1 MRKVKYLVAALL
13 LMGATTTFTSCIDN
27 DEPAGITELRGA
39 KAELLKAKAAVELAN
54 AAYVEAQTQYE
65 LAMVEQLNLTNEGIK
80 LANELQQAKNEEE
93 IANINNRIEQN
104 KLIQQ
109 KILLTLQQELAEA
122 QKKYDD
128 AMAALELSKEFLS
141 DDVLA
146 ILEKVQENYNNAY
159 IALYGGEIV
168 ETDDAGVVVGK
179 ETIKGAQEEL
189 KDAYIKYEKTVIDA
203 NNYVNE
209 ATLKNV
215 LATATADRDAVKAE
229 LELKEE
235 ALSILLASDEYTA
248 WKNLQQVYNAKKD
261 SLEIVKGDKENQIEK
276 IISENVSVITAA
288 KKAETKVNDTE
299 EAAVATE
306 TSSVTIESGNYAPQI
321 GFKNGEYVTFAEGKF
336 TANFKAKVLALTIN
350 EGDDKNPASETE
362 KQKERDYKYL
372 LDDKAEFDV
381 NKGYKAF
388 SEEID
393 KAVKA
398 IQKAKEEVTSNDI
411 ANDAANLP
419 GLKKDME
426 TAKEAADKAV
436 DVWEDAVA
444 AYTAEPGGG
453 YSDTEY
459 AEDWVEAQSYLV
471 SIKGASKADDPVVLV
486 LYSKFM
492 EIWNKWIEYG
502 YETKA
507 DYSDAKKL
515 YDAVTAVST
524 VDDLLPTEIISFSNE
539 ANLLK
544 ASKEAFGIEKI
555 DGKYVLVQPS
565 DEDIRE
571 AGAGAYFYYLDKKD
585 KYEATLANTEVVA
598 TYDKAIEQV
607 TAWKTV
613 LSTARA
619 TYLEDNK
626 EVIDGVSSA
635 LKNLTDKV
643 VTPIAKV
650 NLDQTKDA
658 LKIVGDVLKYGIE
671 VEDENG
677 VVKIRNLD
685 KLVDELKL
693 AIGKPSAGTNDG
705 GEFEVTY
712 PESGLYNKL
721 EIAEEQVLRA
731 EKMLELYKAGS
742 LNEQYIIEWAENEL
756 NVAKANYESAVNEFN
771 YWSKKLAE
779 ITNKLYDTAGESAE

>member
-109 KILLTLQQELAEA
+109 KILLTLNQELAEA

-141 DDVLA
+141 DEVLA
-146 ILEKVQENYNNAY
+146 VLEKVQQNYNNAY
-159 IALYGGEIV
+159 VALYGGDKTVTAPDGTVTTETV
-168 ETDDAGVVVGK
+168 E
-179 ETIKGAQEEL
+179 GAKTKLEQAY
-189 KDAYIKYEKTVIDA
+189 KDYEKDVINAD
-203 NNYVNE
+203 NYINE
-209 ATLKNV
+209 ATLNNV
-215 LATATADRDAVKAE
+215 LATETAERDAIKAE
-229 LELKEE
+229 LDLKKE

-261 SLEIVKGDKENQIEK
+261 SLEIVKGDKQNQIEK

-288 KKAETKVNDTE
+288 KTAETKVKNTKK
-299 EAAVATE
+299 AAVATE
-306 TSSVTIESGNYAPQI
+306 TSSVTIESGDYAPQL
-321 GFKNGEYVTFAEGKF
+321 GFQNGTYVTFADGKF
-336 TANFKAKVLALTIN
+336 TANFKEKVLALTIN
-350 EGDDKNPASETE
+350 EGDKKKANPG
-362 KQKERDYKYL
+362 ERDYDYL

-381 NKGYKAF
+381 NQGYKTF

-393 KAVKA
+393 AAVKA

-419 GLKKDME
+419 GLKKTME
-426 TAKEAADKAV
+426 TAKETADEAVAAWNV
-436 DVWEDAVA
+436 AVA
-444 AYTAEPGGG
+444 AYQADPDGG
-453 YSDTEY
+453 YSAEQFVADQKEAESYIASIAGAANKDY
-459 AEDWVEAQSYLV
+459 ATV
-471 SIKGASKADDPVVLV
+471 IV
-486 LYSKFM
+486 LYPKFM
-492 EIWNKWIEYG
+492 EIWNKWIKYG

-507 DYSDAKKL
+507 DYSTAEKL
-515 YDAVTAVST
+515 YNAAKAGS
-524 VDDLLPTEIISFSNE
+524 VDMPTQPLTFSNE
-539 ANLLK
+539 DNLTAASLK
-544 ASKEAFGIEKI
+544 AFGMKKI
-555 DGKYVLVQPS
+555 DGKFVLVQPS
-565 DEDIRE
+565 DEVIRE
-571 AGAGAYFYYLDKKD
+571 AANGDYYNYLVAKD
-585 KYEATLANTEVVA
+585 KYENTLANTEVVA

-619 TYLEDNK
+619 SYLEDNK

-635 LKNLTDKV
+635 LQNVTDKI
-643 VTPIAKV
+643 VTPVAKV
-650 NLDQTKDA
+650 NLKQTTDA
-658 LKIVGDVLKYGIE
+658 LKIVEDVLKYGIE
-671 VEDENG
+671 TTDG
-677 VVKIRNLD
+677 KIQNLD
-685 KLVDELKL
+685 ELVSTLEA
-693 AIGKPSAGTNDG
+693 AIGKQEGSTDSEGQ
-705 GEFEVTY
+705 FVVT
-712 PESGLYNKL
+712 STGLYL
-721 EIAEEQVLRA
+721 ELEGAEEAVLRA

-742 LNEQYIIEWAENEL
+742 LSEQYVIEWAENKL
-756 NVAKANYESAVNEFN
+756 NVAKAEYESAVNDFN

>member
-1 MRKVKYLVAALL
+1 MKKVKYLVAALL

-109 KILLTLQQELAEA
+109 KILLELNQQLAEA

-141 DDVLA
+141 DEVLA
-146 ILEKVQENYNNAY
+146 VLEKVQQNYNNAY
-159 IALYGGEIV
+159 LALYGGVKTETAPDGTVTTVTV
-168 ETDDAGVVVGK
+168 E
-179 ETIKGAQEEL
+179 GAKNKLEQAY
-189 KDAYIKYEKTVIDA
+189 KDYEKDVINAD
-203 NNYVNE
+203 NYINE
-209 ATLKNV
+209 ATLNNV
-215 LATATADRDAVKAE
+215 LATETAERDAIKAK
-229 LELKEE
+229 LDLKKE

-261 SLEIVKGDKENQIEK
+261 SLEIVEGDKKNQIEK

-288 KKAETKVNDTE
+288 KTAETKVKNTE
-299 EAAVATE
+299 KAAVATE
-306 TSSVTIESGNYAPQI
+306 TSSVTIESGDYAAQL
-321 GFKNGEYVTFAEGKF
+321 GFQNGTYVTFADGKF

-350 EGDDKNPASETE
+350 EGDKKNPNPG
-362 KQKERDYKYL
+362 ERDYDYL

-381 NKGYKAF
+381 NQGYKTF

-419 GLKKDME
+419 GLKKTME

-436 DVWEDAVA
+436 DAWEDAVA
-444 AYTAEPGGG
+444 AYNAEPGGE
-453 YSDTEY
+453 YDDTEF
-459 AEDWVEAQSYLV
+459 AKDKVEATSYLE
-471 SIKGASKADDPVVLV
+471 SIKDAPKADDAVVLV
-486 LYSKFM
+486 LYPKFM
-492 EIWNKWIEYG
+492 EIWNKWVDYG
-502 YETKA
+502 YQTTA
-507 DYSDAKKL
+507 DYSTAKKL
-515 YDAVTAVST
+515 YDAVAAVAD
-524 VDDLLPTEIISFSNE
+524 VEDLLPQQTISFSNVD
-539 ANLLK
+539 NLKK
-544 ASKEAFGIEKI
+544 ASKDAFGVETI

-565 DEDIRE
+565 DEVIRE
-571 AGAGAYFYYLDKKD
+571 AANGGYYNYLVAKD
-585 KYEATLANTEVVA
+585 KYEDTLANTEVVA

-619 TYLEDNK
+619 SYLEDNK

-635 LKNLTDKV
+635 LQNVTDKI
-643 VTPIAKV
+643 VTPVAKV
-650 NLDQTKDA
+650 NLKQTTDA
-658 LKIVGDVLKYGIE
+658 LKIVEDVLKYGIE
-671 VEDENG
+671 TTDG
-677 VVKIRNLD
+677 KIQNLD
-685 KLVDELKL
+685 KLVSTLEA
-693 AIGKPSAGTNDG
+693 AIGKQEGSTDSEGQ
-705 GEFEVTY
+705 FVVT
-712 PESGLYNKL
+712 STGLYFEL
-721 EIAEEQVLRA
+721 ENAEKAVLRA

-742 LNEQYIIEWAENEL
+742 LSEQYVIEWAENKL
-756 NVAKANYESAVNEFN
+756 NVAKAEYESAVNDFN

>member
-1 MRKVKYLVAALL
+1 MKKVKYLVAALL

-93 IANINNRIEQN
+93 IAKINDRIEQN

-109 KILLTLQQELAEA
+109 KILLELNQELAEA

-141 DDVLA
+141 DEVLKV
-146 ILEKVQENYNNAY
+146 LEKVQENYNNAY
-159 IALYGGEIV
+159 LALYGGNKTVTGPDGAVTTVTV
-168 ETDDAGVVVGK
+168 E
-179 ETIKGAQEEL
+179 GAKNKLEQAY
-189 KDAYIKYEKTVIDA
+189 KDYEKDVINAD
-203 NNYVNE
+203 NYINE
-209 ATLKNV
+209 ATLNNV
-215 LATATADRDAVKAE
+215 LATETAERDAIKAE
-229 LELKEE
+229 LDLKKE

-261 SLEIVKGDKENQIEK
+261 SLKIVEGDKKNQIEK

-288 KKAETKVNDTE
+288 TTAEKKVKNTE
-299 EAAVATE
+299 KAAVATE
-306 TSSVTIESGNYAPQI
+306 TSSVTIESGDYAAQL
-321 GFKNGEYVTFAEGKF
+321 GFLNGTYVTFADGKF
-336 TANFKAKVLALTIN
+336 TANFKEKVLALTIN
-350 EGDDKNPASETE
+350 EGDKKNPNPG
-362 KQKERDYKYL
+362 ERDYDYL

-381 NKGYKAF
+381 NQGYKKF

-393 KAVKA
+393 AAVKA

-419 GLKKDME
+419 GLKKAME
-426 TAKEAADKAV
+426 TAKETADEAV
-436 DVWEDAVA
+436 GAWNVAVA
-444 AYTAEPGGG
+444 AYMAEPDGKYDG
-453 YSDTEY
+453 TEFGKDY
-459 AEDWVEAQSYLV
+459 VEAISYLE
-471 SIKGASKADDPVVLV
+471 SIKGASKADDAVVLV
-486 LYSKFM
+486 LYPKFM
-492 EIWNKWIEYG
+492 EIWNKWVEYG
-502 YETKA
+502 YQTTA
-507 DYSDAKKL
+507 DYSTAKKL
-515 YDAVTAVST
+515 YDAVVAAADVK
-524 VDDLLPTEIISFSNE
+524 DLLPEQAISFSNID
-539 ANLLK
+539 NLKK
-544 ASKEAFGIEKI
+544 ASKDAFGVEVI

-565 DEDIRE
+565 DEVIRE
-571 AGAGAYFYYLDKKD
+571 AANGAYYYYLVAKD
-585 KYEATLANTEVVA
+585 KYEDTLANTEVVA

-619 TYLEDNK
+619 SYLEDNK

-635 LKNLTDKV
+635 LQNVTDKI
-643 VTPIAKV
+643 VTPVAKV
-650 NLDQTKDA
+650 NLKQTTDA
-658 LKIVGDVLKYGIE
+658 LKIVEDVLKYGIE
-671 VEDENG
+671 TTDG
-677 VVKIRNLD
+677 KIQNLD
-685 KLVDELKL
+685 ELVSKLET
-693 AIGKPSAGTNDG
+693 AIGKQEGSTDSEGQ
-705 GEFEVTY
+705 FVVT
-712 PESGLYNKL
+712 STGLYL
-721 EIAEEQVLRA
+721 ELEGAEEAVLRA

-742 LNEQYIIEWAENEL
+742 LSEQYVIEWAENKL
-756 NVAKANYESAVNEFN
+756 NVAKAEYESAVNDFN

>member
-109 KILLTLQQELAEA
+109 KILLQLNQELAEA

-141 DDVLA
+141 DEVLA
-146 ILEKVQENYNNAY
+146 VLEKVQQNYNNAY
-159 IALYGGEIV
+159 LALYGG
-168 ETDDAGVVVGK
+168 
-179 ETIKGAQEEL
+179 L
-189 KDAYIKYEKTVIDA
+189 KTVTAPDGTVTTVPVEGAKNKLEQAYKDYEEDVINAD
-203 NNYVNE
+203 NYINE
-209 ATLKNV
+209 ATLNNV
-215 LATATADRDAVKAE
+215 LATETAERDAVKAE
-229 LELKEE
+229 LDLKKE

-261 SLEIVKGDKENQIEK
+261 SLEIVEGDKKNQIEK

-288 KKAETKVNDTE
+288 KTAETKVKNTE
-299 EAAVATE
+299 KAAVATE
-306 TSSVTIESGNYAPQI
+306 TSSVTIESGDYAAQL
-321 GFKNGEYVTFAEGKF
+321 GFQNGTYVTFADGKF

-350 EGDDKNPASETE
+350 EGDKKNANPG
-362 KQKERDYKYL
+362 ERDYDYL

-381 NKGYKAF
+381 NQGYKTF

-393 KAVKA
+393 AAVKA

-419 GLKKDME
+419 GLKKTME
-426 TAKEAADKAV
+426 TAKDAADKAV
-436 DVWEDAVA
+436 DAWEDAVA
-444 AYTAEPGGG
+444 AYMAEPGGK
-453 YSDTEY
+453 YDDTEFGKDY
-459 AEDWVEAQSYLV
+459 VEATSYLE
-471 SIKGASKADDPVVLV
+471 SIKGASKADDAVVLV
-486 LYSKFM
+486 LYPKFM
-492 EIWNKWIEYG
+492 EIWNKWVEYG
-502 YETKA
+502 YQTTA
-507 DYSDAKKL
+507 DYSTAKKL
-515 YDAVTAVST
+515 YDAVAAVADVT
-524 VDDLLPTEIISFSNE
+524 DLLPQQAISFSNVD
-539 ANLLK
+539 NLKK
-544 ASKEAFGIEKI
+544 ASKDAFGVEVI

-565 DEDIRE
+565 DEVIRE
-571 AGAGAYFYYLDKKD
+571 AANGDYYNYLVAKD
-585 KYEATLANTEVVA
+585 KYEDTLANTEVVA

-613 LSTARA
+613 LSTAR
-619 TYLEDNK
+619 TSYLEDNK

-635 LKNLTDKV
+635 LQNVTDKI
-643 VTPIAKV
+643 VTPVAKV
-650 NLDQTKDA
+650 NLKQTTDA
-658 LKIVGDVLKYGIE
+658 LKIVEDVLKYGIE
-671 VEDENG
+671 TTDG
-677 VVKIRNLD
+677 KIQNLD
-685 KLVDELKL
+685 GLVSTLET
-693 AIGKPSAGTNDG
+693 AIGKQEGSTDSEGQ
-705 GEFEVTY
+705 FVVT
-712 PESGLYNKL
+712 STGLYL
-721 EIAEEQVLRA
+721 ELEGAEKAVLRA

-742 LNEQYIIEWAENEL
+742 LSEQYVIEWAENKL
-756 NVAKANYESAVNEFN
+756 NVAKAEYESAVNDFN

>member
-1 MRKVKYLVAALL
+1 MKKVKYLVAALL

-93 IANINNRIEQN
+93 IAEINNRIEQN

-109 KILLTLQQELAEA
+109 KILLELNQELAEA

-141 DDVLA
+141 DEVLKV
-146 ILEKVQENYNNAY
+146 LEKVQENYNNAY
-159 IALYGGEIV
+159 LALYGGNKTVTGPDGAVTTVPV
-168 ETDDAGVVVGK
+168 E
-179 ETIKGAQEEL
+179 GAKNKLEQAY
-189 KDAYIKYEKTVIDA
+189 KDYEKDVINAD
-203 NNYVNE
+203 NYINE
-209 ATLKNV
+209 ATLNNV
-215 LATATADRDAVKAE
+215 LATETAERDAIKAE
-229 LELKEE
+229 LDLKKE

-261 SLEIVKGDKENQIEK
+261 SLKIVEGDKKNQIEK

-288 KKAETKVNDTE
+288 TTAEKKVKNTE
-299 EAAVATE
+299 KAAVATE
-306 TSSVTIESGNYAPQI
+306 TSSVTIESGDYAAQL
-321 GFKNGEYVTFAEGKF
+321 GFLNGTYVTFADGKF
-336 TANFKAKVLALTIN
+336 TANFKEKVLALTIN
-350 EGDDKNPASETE
+350 EGDKKNPNPG
-362 KQKERDYKYL
+362 ERDYDYL

-381 NKGYKAF
+381 NQGYKKF

-393 KAVKA
+393 AAVKA

-419 GLKKDME
+419 GLKKAME
-426 TAKEAADKAV
+426 TAKETADKAV
-436 DVWEDAVA
+436 DAWEDAVA
-444 AYTAEPGGG
+444 AYMAEPGGK
-453 YSDTEY
+453 YDDTEFGKDY
-459 AEDWVEAQSYLV
+459 VEATSYLE
-471 SIKGASKADDPVVLV
+471 SIKGASKADDAVVLV
-486 LYSKFM
+486 LYPKFM
-492 EIWNKWIEYG
+492 EIWNKWVEYG
-502 YETKA
+502 YQTTA
-507 DYSDAKKL
+507 DYSTAKKL
-515 YDAVTAVST
+515 YDAVAAVADVT
-524 VDDLLPTEIISFSNE
+524 DLLPQQAISFSNVD
-539 ANLLK
+539 NLKK
-544 ASKEAFGIEKI
+544 ASKDAFGVEVI

-565 DEDIRE
+565 DEVIRE
-571 AGAGAYFYYLDKKD
+571 AANGDYYNYLVAKD
-585 KYEATLANTEVVA
+585 KYEDTLANTEVVA

-619 TYLEDNK
+619 SYLEDNK

-635 LKNLTDKV
+635 LQNVTDKI
-643 VTPIAKV
+643 VTPVAKV
-650 NLDQTKDA
+650 NLKQTTDA
-658 LKIVGDVLKYGIE
+658 LKIVEDVLKYGIE
-671 VEDENG
+671 TTDG
-677 VVKIRNLD
+677 KIQNLD
-685 KLVDELKL
+685 ELVSKLET
-693 AIGKPSAGTNDG
+693 AIGKQEGSTDSEGQ
-705 GEFEVTY
+705 FVVT
-712 PESGLYNKL
+712 STGLYL
-721 EIAEEQVLRA
+721 ELEGAEEAVLRA

-742 LNEQYIIEWAENEL
+742 LSEQYVIEWAENKL
-756 NVAKANYESAVNEFN
+756 NVAKAEYESAVNDFN

>member
-1 MRKVKYLVAALL
+1 MKKVKYLVAALL

-80 LANELQQAKNEEE
+80 LANELQQAQNEEE
-93 IANINNRIEQN
+93 IAKINDRIEQN

-109 KILLTLQQELAEA
+109 KILLELNQELAEA

-141 DDVLA
+141 DEVLA
-146 ILEKVQENYNNAY
+146 VLGKVQQNYNNAY
-159 IALYGGEIV
+159 LALYGGDKTVTAPDGTVSTETV
-168 ETDDAGVVVGK
+168 E
-179 ETIKGAQEEL
+179 GAKNKLEQAY
-189 KDAYIKYEKTVIDA
+189 KDYEKDVINAD
-203 NNYVNE
+203 NYINE
-209 ATLKNV
+209 ATLNNV
-215 LATATADRDAVKAE
+215 LATETAERDAIKAE
-229 LELKEE
+229 LDLKKE

-261 SLEIVKGDKENQIEK
+261 SLKIVEGDKKNQIEK

-288 KKAETKVNDTE
+288 KTAETKVKDTE
-299 EAAVATE
+299 KAAVATE
-306 TSSVTIESGNYAPQI
+306 TSSVTIESGDYDPQL
-321 GFKNGEYVTFAEGKF
+321 GFQNGTYVTFADGKF

-350 EGDDKNPASETE
+350 EGDKKNPNPG
-362 KQKERDYKYL
+362 ERDYDYL

-381 NKGYKAF
+381 NQGYKTF

-419 GLKKDME
+419 GLKKTME

-436 DVWEDAVA
+436 DAWEDAVA
-444 AYTAEPGGG
+444 AYNAEPGGE
-453 YSDTEY
+453 YDDTEF
-459 AEDWVEAQSYLV
+459 AKDKVEATSYLE
-471 SIKGASKADDPVVLV
+471 SIKDAPKADDAVVLV
-486 LYSKFM
+486 LYPKFM
-492 EIWNKWIEYG
+492 EIWNKWVDYG
-502 YETKA
+502 YQTTA
-507 DYSDAKKL
+507 DYSTAKKL
-515 YDAVTAVST
+515 YDAVDAVAD
-524 VDDLLPTEIISFSNE
+524 VEALLPQQTISFSNVD
-539 ANLLK
+539 NLKK
-544 ASKEAFGIEKI
+544 ASKAAFGVETI

-565 DEDIRE
+565 DEAIR
-571 AGAGAYFYYLDKKD
+571 AAANGGYYNYLLAKD
-585 KYEATLANTEVVA
+585 KYENTLANTEVVA

-619 TYLEDNK
+619 SYLEDNK

-635 LKNLTDKV
+635 LQNVTDKI
-643 VTPIAKV
+643 VTPVAKV
-650 NLDQTKDA
+650 NLKQTTDA
-658 LKIVGDVLKYGIE
+658 LKIVEDVLEYGIE
-671 VEDENG
+671 TTDG
-677 VVKIRNLD
+677 KIQNLD
-685 KLVDELKL
+685 KLASDLET
-693 AIGKPSAGTNDG
+693 AIGKQEGSTDADG
-705 GEFEVTY
+705 QFVVT
-712 PESGLYNKL
+712 STGLYL
-721 EIAEEQVLRA
+721 ELEGAEDAVLRA

-742 LNEQYIIEWAENEL
+742 LNEQYIIEWAENKL
-756 NVAKANYESAVNEFN
+756 NVAKAEYEAAVNDFN